1 MPATINVPEE
11 LMPYFVDAA
20 GNVDLSKVAIFISRA
35 LNMGSFENVY
45 SVGERQRGLDV
56 YRKNVPRGFLL
67 RNIIGRIT
75 VVLTPQFRY
84 LGFFANTNEWQEDE
98 RYFEIAVKTEI
109 NKILEKIY
117 SQKRGAIAHVMR
129 DRLSEL
135 NNNPFFEDRNSS
147 IQVMQYLGVHKVIKK
162 PKSFF
167 EALLYGR
174 SSPKAGDKRF
184 RQE

>member
-98 RYFEIAVKTEI
+98 
-109 NKILEKIY
+109 ILEKIY